1 MPGAA
6 LAAWPADQAGV
17 DTVDYPGDPSSAQQL
32 FQLLNRDRAQAG
44 LPPLAWDDGLAAA
57 AQKHA
62 RLMADRSQL
71 AHQFPGELPLQR
83 RVTAVPLDLSGENV
97 AIDVSIP
104 EANTGFMHSPP
115 HRANILSRE
124 FNAVGIGVVWKG
136 NQMWVA
142 QDFARRIE
150 SMSDGAATDRV
161 AAAVARVRAQA
172 GLPRLQRI
180 GDSRLAALACDMGRH
195 NRVDTDKALKTTYA
209 LMATAYTTSKPGE
222 LPQTAS
228 QVALQRNARS
238 YGVGVCFQRSSSYPS
253 GMYWVLLL
261 LYAK

>member
-1 MPGAA
+1 MGNKRSVLPDVARKVGRPVLFAGFGLMVGCHLFLWLAMPGAA

-115 HRANILSRE
+115 HRANILSR
-124 FNAVGIGVVWKG
+124 
-136 NQMWVA
+136 
-142 QDFARRIE
+142 
-150 SMSDGAATDRV
+150 
-161 AAAVARVRAQA
+161 
-172 GLPRLQRI
+172 
-180 GDSRLAALACDMGRH
+180 
-195 NRVDTDKALKTTYA
+195 
-209 LMATAYTTSKPGE
+209 
-222 LPQTAS
+222 
-228 QVALQRNARS
+228 
-238 YGVGVCFQRSSSYPS
+238 
-253 GMYWVLLL
+253 
-261 LYAK
+261 